1 MEKKPPIEEIL
12 DRLEQKAGDYL
23 EAYGSC
29 AQGTLRALQE
39 EFDLGNAEVLKAAT
53 AMPGVALRGETC
65 GAVIGP
71 IMALGLAFGREEPED
86 YEAFL
91 HTLQAAHR
99 FCRRF
104 EEEFGSCMC
113 ADVMVRL
120 YGRNFDLTDPVHMQE
135 FAAAGASKKCR
146 IPAGR
151 AVRIAGRMILEAGNP
166 PDGG

>member
-1 MEKKPPIEEIL
+1 VAEEPSPEERL
-12 DRLEQKAGDYL
+12 DRLERQAGDYL

-39 EFDLGNAEVLKAAT
+39 EFGLGNAEVLKAAT

-71 IMALGLAFGREEPED
+71 IMALGLALGREKPED

-91 HTLQAAHR
+91 RTLRAAHA
-99 FCRRF
+99 FCRQF

-113 ADVMVRL
+113 AGVQQRL
-120 YGRNFDLTDPVHMQE
+120 FGRSYDLTDPVQMEE
-135 FAAAGASKKCR
+135 FVAAGAAKQCR
-146 IPAGR
+146 IPAGK
-151 AVRIAGRMILEAGNP
+151 AVRIAGRMILEAAP
-166 PDGG
+166 